1 MVMGSFKGGFWILM
15 HECQTGL
22 KNKQTVYFQT
32 WHGTPLKKLG
42 LDIKNVVMPGTNTKS
57 YQDSFIKESKRWD
70 YLVAPNEYSKEI
82 FKHAF
87 AFENNF

>member
-1 MVMGSFKGGFWILM
+1 
-15 HECQTGL
+15 
-22 KNKQTVYFQT
+22 
-32 WHGTPLKKLG
+32 
-42 LDIKNVVMPGTNTKS
+42 MPGTNTKS